1 MICGKPAVQPPL
13 RLAIVVQGRFHAFDL
28 TRELIRQGVE
38 VTLLTNYPKYVVEKF
53 GIPRG
58 KVINCVS
65 HGVVSRL
72 TERACGGRSNSVFEP
87 FLHRWFSKWAAR
99 KLSSIELD
107 ALHSF
112 SGISEELMLS
122 VSHRPIVKSVVR
134 GSAHIRT
141 QARLLEDEGARC
153 GQPMDRPSAWRV
165 AREEREYKIADMI
178 FVLSSFAD
186 RSFVAE
192 GVPPSK
198 IRTVP
203 LGSELSRFC
212 ASQDDIERRCAR
224 IQAGEPLRVLT
235 VGSFSFRKGALDL
248 VEIANSL
255 HGRMKFRMVGDVAR
269 NVLDLKTSAKIEF
282 MPRQP
287 QFSLP
292 SIYREADLFLFPTIE
307 DGYAVVLAQAQAAGL
322 PILATPNCAAP
333 DILKENENGWIL
345 PIRNP
350 AAFIEKL
357 ECCDTN
363 RGPLARV
370 VRSASENY
378 QPRDWSQVATELIKT
393 YEQWIRKDRV

>member
-1 MICGKPAVQPPL
+1 
-13 RLAIVVQGRFHAFDL
+13 
-28 TRELIRQGVE
+28 
-38 VTLLTNYPKYVVEKF
+38 
-53 GIPRG
+53 
-58 KVINCVS
+58 
-65 HGVVSRL
+65 
-72 TERACGGRSNSVFEP
+72 
-87 FLHRWFSKWAAR
+87 
-99 KLSSIELD
+99 
-107 ALHSF
+107 
-112 SGISEELMLS
+112 
-122 VSHRPIVKSVVR
+122 
-134 GSAHIRT
+134 
-141 QARLLEDEGARC
+141 
-153 GQPMDRPSAWRV
+153 MDRPSAWRV

-224 IQAGEPLRVLT
+224 IQAGGPLRVLT

-357 ECCDTN
+357 EWCDSN
-363 RGPLARV
+363 RGTLARV
-370 VRSASENY
+370 VRSAYENY
-378 QPRDWSQVATELIKT
+378 RPRDWAQVAAELINT
-393 YEQWIRKDRV
+393 YENWISKVRV